1 MSFLRPFHA
10 ASHGGRAAD
19 DGGALR
25 RPSGGVTGTPGR
37 LAGEIL
43 RVAPDDEEYLRLAAL
58 EAAHWATPHPFSLEA
73 QELKQGFD
81 DTIDRYTN
89 ARFTGDPDLPWERTI
104 CRHGR
109 FRRGLI
115 LGTSM
120 MSVEARILESNPDLH
135 VVFIDLSEGALER
148 RRTLLGPR
156 FPGRVATRAADLN
169 FLDIE
174 PKTYD
179 CIVSQ
184 ASLHHVTNL
193 EYLAHQINRGL
204 TPEGSFFLQDYV
216 GEPRFQFREEKK
228 RVFAEIYLREA
239 MRYRGRAH
247 ALRWND
253 PSDLS
258 PFCGVRSDEV
268 LGVLGSHLQETWLR
282 TAGTLTVPLL
292 RSRPVDGEWPYPRT
306 ALQRARD
313 AAEVWVYALRR
324 QPVPGKARVSAEFL
338 ERLMVVGDVLT
349 DAGVLVPGNAFAVYR
364 AR

>member
-1 MSFLRPFHA
+1 VTAESEQLDGDVM
-10 ASHGGRAAD
+10 RAA
-19 DGGALR
+19 
-25 RPSGGVTGTPGR
+25 
-37 LAGEIL
+37 
-43 RVAPDDEEYLRLAAL
+43 PDNPEYLRLAAA
-58 EAAHWATPHPFSLEA
+58 EAAYWDRPHPFSLEA
-73 QELKQGFD
+73 QELKEEFD
-81 DTIDRYTN
+81 ATIDRYTN
-89 ARFTGDPDLPWERTI
+89 ARFTGDPDVPWERII

-148 RRTLLGPR
+148 RQTVLGPR
-156 FPGRVATRAADLN
+156 FPGRVATCAGDLN
-169 FLDIE
+169 FLKIE

-193 EYLAHQINRGL
+193 EHLAHQINRGL
-204 TPEGSFFLQDYV
+204 TPDGYFFLQDYV

-239 MRYRGRAH
+239 MRFPGRAH

-253 PSDLS
+253 LSDLS

-268 LGVLGSHLQETWLR
+268 LGVLGNHLRETWLR

-313 AAEVWVYALRR
+313 AAEAWLRALRR
-324 QPVPGKARVSAEFL
+324 QPALGKARVSAEFL
-338 ERLMVVGDVLT
+338 ERLMVVGDVMT
-349 DAGVLVPGNAFAVYR
+349 DAGLLVPGNAFAVYR
-364 AR
+364 AQ